1 MLMRMS
7 FRRLTRLTVLPLLF
21 AAAAAMPLLAQPPVA
36 QKPTAAPPLP
46 QAIRWE
52 SAIARFEAADR
63 KSRPPQGAVLFI
75 GSSSIVK
82 WKTLAQDFPGVQT
95 LNRGFGGTVIADST
109 RYVSRIVVPYHP
121 RKIVFFAGDNDIG
134 AGRSPQA
141 VAADFAGFVAAVRAA
156 LPDVPIAFIAIKP
169 SLSRWRLHDAQIKA
183 NRLVSDYC
191 QRGTGLTFINVYGIM
206 LGSDG
211 KPRPELFVADG
222 LHMTPA
228 GYALWTPVVAPFVTA
243 GSTK

>member
-1 MLMRMS
+1 MTCKSLL
-7 FRRLTRLTVLPLLF
+7 RLTLLPLI
-21 AAAAAMPLLAQPPVA
+21 AAAALAAVAQPPA
-36 QKPTAAPPLP
+36 TAPAKKPAAPTLP
-46 QAIRWE
+46 QGIRWE
-52 SAIARFEAADR
+52 ATIARFEAADR
-63 KSRPPQGAVLFI
+63 KNPPPQGAVLFI

-82 WKTLAQDFPGVQT
+82 WKTLAQDFPDVQT
-95 LNRGFGGTVIADST
+95 LNRGFGGSVIADST

-134 AGRSPQA
+134 AGRSPEA
-141 VAADFAGFVAAVRAA
+141 VVADFAGFVSTVRAS
-156 LPDVPIAFIAIKP
+156 LPDVPIAFIGIKP

-183 NRLVSDYC
+183 NHLVSDYC
-191 QRGTGLTFINVYGIM
+191 SRGANLTFIDVYGVM

-228 GYALWTPVVAPFVTA
+228 GYALWTPLVAPFV
-243 GSTK
+243 KI

>member
-1 MLMRMS
+1 MPRTS
-7 FRRLTRLTVLPLLF
+7 VFRLF
-21 AAAAAMPLLAQPPVA
+21 LVALIAAGAFSAAAQPPA
-36 QKPTAAPPLP
+36 TPPAPPPLP

-52 SAIARFEAADR
+52 ATIARFEAADR
-63 KSRPPQGAVLFI
+63 KNPPPQGAVLFI

-82 WKTLAQDFPGVQT
+82 WKTLAQDFPHVKT
-95 LNRGFGGTVIADST
+95 LNRGFGGSVIADST

-134 AGRSPQA
+134 AGRSPFA
-141 VAADFAGFVAAVRAA
+141 VAMDFAGFVATVRAG
-156 LPDVPIAFIAIKP
+156 LPDVPIAFIGIKP

-183 NRLVSDYC
+183 NHLVSDYC
-191 QRGTGLTFINVYGIM
+191 SRGTNLTFIDVYSAM

-211 KPRPELFVADG
+211 KPRPDLFVADG

-228 GYALWTPVVAPFVTA
+228 GYALWTPLVAPFV
-243 GSTK
+243 K